1 MNMIDNKGRKLVPL
15 RIDRNTVLLV
25 PPEKATPER
34 AKNSLNGTTRKN
46 ICLNFT
52 TMYW

>member
-25 PPEKATPER
+25 TPDKATSER
-34 AKNSLNGTTRKN
+34 AKKFRKDMERSQKMALNLK
-46 ICLNFT
+46 
-52 TMYW
+52 

>member
-25 PPEKATPER
+25 PPEKANEKYKARYLKNAER
-34 AKNSLNGTTRKN
+34 SRRMALNLR
-46 ICLNFT
+46 
-52 TMYW
+52 

>member
-34 AKNSLNGTTRKN
+34 AKKFRKDMERSQKMALN
-46 ICLNFT
+46 L
-52 TMYW
+52 M